1 MENYFESLIISNL
14 KNHIKVQ
21 FYILGY
27 LDTNLS
33 FGKKLL
39 LPKGSPVNLA
49 KIVYKNLDKKGIK
62 KFFPF
67 WWIFIDMAIKI
78 LPFFITKKIIKF
90 FN

>member
-1 MENYFESLIISNL
+1 MYHIHLQKELWRIIFESLIISNL

-49 KIVYKNLDKKGIK
+49 KIVYKNLNKKGIK
-62 KFFPF
+62 KFFLF
-67 WWIFIDMAIKI
+67 GGFLLIWQ
-78 LPFFITKKIIKF
+78 
-90 FN
+90 